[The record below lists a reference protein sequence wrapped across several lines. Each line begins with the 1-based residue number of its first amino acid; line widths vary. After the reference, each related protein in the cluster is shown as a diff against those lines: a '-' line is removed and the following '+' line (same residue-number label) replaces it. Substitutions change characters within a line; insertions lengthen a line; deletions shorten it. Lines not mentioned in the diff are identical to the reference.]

1 MKLFHAGDHPPQP
14 ADSKT
19 FTGTASVVRMDG
31 VNERPAVNV
40 YRVEFQPTARTAWHS
55 HSGSQLLLVIEGR
68 CRLQRHGEPIQEIA
82 SGGAARIESGEC
94 HWHGATP
101 DAPMVHLAVNIDSTT
116 EWFEEVT
123 DDQYA
128 GHP

>member
-14 ADSKT
+14 VDAKT
-19 FTGTASVVRMDG
+19 FTGAASVVRMQG

-82 SGGAARIESGEC
+82 SGGAVRIESGER

-101 DAPMVHLAVNIDSTT
+101 DGPMVHLAINIDVTT

-123 DDQYA
+123 DDQYT